1 MSPSTSREGSP
12 QSAQLTVRAGSP
24 LAEIFLIDQD
34 FVLTARSVGDFNAEV
49 PAGVYKVK
57 AKLADATVE
66 RLVLLEDDETLDIS
80 NELVIGSPVPLAE
93 ASVDGALESLPVPDD
108 REAPRMEGR
117 TQIMLMTRTEMAS
130 GDTPVM
136 PPRISLHT
144 PSGSP
149 VGSLEPEQGRLDYHD
164 STVIEVNPG
173 AFFARRQDRFGDA
186 AEQCVYAVDGW
197 QTQLFTLEQQ
207 GDDDEIGRIRV
218 SVLMSRDGF
227 DPSNPEL
234 HTVEEA
240 RTALACERKIASK
253 ALAELCETTENPM
266 LALFGAHLMLIGRDT
281 ERRENSK
288 RDAGRLDENAVTAPV
303 QFEQARFD
311 RIVDRLTGALGPEH
325 ADVVALATQRTGQSL
340 DALPPI
346 GAPPMLWRSWILLV
360 AASNDVPALVPTH
373 TWLRTLHVL
382 PLRPFFLWAPVENPR
397 VSDSLKDSI
406 AVGMPRDSSEQSEAD
421 DELRRRLSDQ
431 LIVPRGAIDQ
441 FASNDLP

>member
-34 FVLTARSVGDFNAEV
+34 FVLTARSVGDFKAEL
-49 PAGVYKVK
+49 PAGVYKIK

-66 RLVLLEDDETLDIS
+66 RLILLEDDETLDIS
-80 NELVIGSPVPLAE
+80 NELVIGSPVPLAD
-93 ASVDGALESLPVPDD
+93 ASAAGALESLPVPDD
-108 REAPRMEGR
+108 RDAPRMEGR

-144 PSGSP
+144 PGGSP
-149 VGSLEPEQGRLDYHD
+149 IGSLEPEPRRLDYHD

-173 AFFARRQDRFGDA
+173 AFFARREDRFGDA

-197 QTQLFTLEQQ
+197 QTQLFTLEQP
-207 GDDDEIGRIRV
+207 GDEDEIGRIRV

-227 DPSNPEL
+227 DPSDPEL

-240 RTALACERKIASK
+240 RTALACERKIASE

-266 LALFGAHLMLIGRDT
+266 LTLFGAHLMLIGRDA
-281 ERRENSK
+281 ERRDSSK
-288 RDAGRLDENAVTAPV
+288 RDAGRLDENAVMAPV

-311 RIVDRLTGALGPEH
+311 RIVDRLTDALGPEH
-325 ADVVALATQRTGQSL
+325 ADVVALATQRRGQSL
-340 DALPPI
+340 DALHPI

-397 VSDSLKDSI
+397 VGDSLKDSI
-406 AVGMPRDSSEQSEAD
+406 AVNTPRNSSEQSEAD
-421 DELRRRLSDQ
+421 DEVRRRLSDQ
-431 LIVPRGAIDQ
+431 LIVPRSAIDQ
-441 FASNDLP
+441 IASDELS